1 MKKEWRQEKINMMNI
16 THLAHLA
23 QLT

>member
-1 MKKEWRQEKINMMNI
+1 MMNI